1 MPRYFAGIVTG
12 INPAAGSA
20 SPVGTIVAAT
30 GGMGRHLLEQ
40 AVAAHHDVT
49 AVVRNPGKLSR
60 QVRTV
65 PADLARPDPAALES
79 AVAGADAVLSGL
91 GPRSNAEA
99 GIASRGTRAIVTAMQ
114 ATGTRRIV
122 VVSAA
127 PIGTVPSPGRP
138 NPPKHDPGDGFF
150 MRHLGAPLTKAA
162 LRKTYADLAEME
174 DILVDSGLD
183 WTIIRPPRLTGKP
196 PTGAYRTAIGHN
208 LRRGLFISRALVAS
222 LMLAVLNQPDTIGQV
237 IGIAN

>member
-1 MPRYFAGIVTG
+1 
-12 INPAAGSA
+12 
-20 SPVGTIVAAT
+20 
-30 GGMGRHLLEQ
+30 
-40 AVAAHHDVT
+40 
-49 AVVRNPGKLSR
+49 
-60 QVRTV
+60 
-65 PADLARPDPAALES
+65 
-79 AVAGADAVLSGL
+79 
-91 GPRSNAEA
+91 
-99 GIASRGTRAIVTAMQ
+99 MQ

-127 PIGTVPSPGRP
+127 PIGTLPSPGRP

-196 PTGAYRTAIGHN
+196 PTGAYRTVIGHN
-208 LRRGLFISRALVAS
+208 LPRGLFISRADVAS